1 MTDRRARG
9 PERSGLRAAGDRLSL
24 RFANTVAWR
33 GKEHPEERLPTPQ
46 DLLDWCVGAGL
57 LRPDHAREI
66 RARWRE
72 RPAEAAAFH
81 RKSVDLRE
89 AMYRL
94 FRSAILSKRPQ
105 DADLRLLNAALA
117 QAPPRVRIVPADGHF
132 GWFVKSTR
140 AATSRMLAPIVWS
153 AADLIAGS
161 ELHRLRLCANE
172 RCGWLFLDESRAGN
186 RRWCSMEECGNQAKA
201 RRHYLRT
208 KRVPS
213 AENPSKDAP

>member
-1 MTDRRARG
+1 MTERPVRRR
-9 PERSGLRAAGDRLSL
+9 EESGLRAAGAPLSL

-33 GKEHPEERLPTPQ
+33 GMEHPEERLPNPQ

-57 LRPDHAREI
+57 LTPDHARGI
-66 RARWRE
+66 RAQWRE
-72 RPAEAAAFH
+72 RPAEAATFH
-81 RKSVDLRE
+81 RKAVDLRE

-94 FRSAILSKRPQ
+94 FQAAIRSKVLQ
-105 DADLRLLNAALA
+105 DADLRALNAALA
-117 QAPPRVRIVPADGHF
+117 QAPPRVRIVPDDGHF

-140 AATSRMLAPIVWS
+140 AATSLMLAPVVWS

-161 ELHRLRLCANE
+161 ELPRLRQCANE
-172 RCGWLFLDESRAGN
+172 RCGWLFLDESRGGN

-208 KRVPS
+208 KRVQS
-213 AENPSKDAP
+213 AESRS